1 MRLFLILSDLT
12 IVSKKKKKCIEERM
26 IHVAISL
33 FSILFS
39 HFQKTARVALT
50 QAIFTLYRT
59 GFEPAPKP

>member
-1 MRLFLILSDLT
+1 MRLFLKLSDPK
-12 IVSKKKKKCIEERM
+12 IVSKKECIEERM
-26 IHVAISL
+26 VHVAISL

-59 GFEPAPKP
+59 GFEPARKP